1 MSGVGGVVKQRMSE
15 LGGARGASEDWCE
28 WLGQAGTR
36 QDRHECG
43 HGGTHRPL
51 IPPFDP
57 EETYERLEADK
68 KKQVHK
74 KRKCPGP
81 IITYHSVTVP
91 LVGEPGPKEENVDVE
106 G

>member
-1 MSGVGGVVKQRMSE
+1 VGKEETDYS
-15 LGGARGASEDWCE
+15 LIS
-28 WLGQAGTR
+28 
-36 QDRHECG
+36 
-43 HGGTHRPL
+43 PL
-51 IPPFDP
+51 DH

-91 LVGEPGPKEENVDVE
+91 LVGELGPKEENVDVE